1 LYSKPISKITS
12 EDLGELLIEAA
23 IENVRLEFKRELP
36 DKDELI
42 KKLSSFAN
50 TYGGWLVIG
59 AEANSKDGKIKGLPG
74 VEKVDGYKQKIT
86 QWCFNNISPP
96 IDITISD
103 PSPSP
108 QDPSRFCYVLYV
120 SESELSPHFLNGRKG
135 IYIRTDEFSQLFE
148 PRLATL
154 DEILHLTKRRQAIL
168 DRARMLKERA
178 IARFEAYVNVG
189 YAEHGKNSK
198 GLGAHFIF
206 IISPRYPN
214 RKMFEATELIRIVGE
229 KNIDWRRVAF
239 PRTTQGI
246 ISQQDSV
253 LVLRPGSSFSL
264 LEASIWGLLS
274 YSTEI
279 EIDTG
284 TPHGREGGPIGI
296 HLNHLLG
303 HLLVFAEHARQMFH
317 ARNYT
322 GTLSAQL
329 NLRNIRNVPWIYFP
343 DGFATEGPKSILDD
357 SAVIE
362 MEIDASLLIESRDAF
377 IGNLLK
383 QLLFALNWPAV
394 ASSDEQIQQLISFGY
409 KYNMWQSK
417 QQ

>member
-1 LYSKPISKITS
+1 MYSKPISKISS
-12 EDLGELLIEAA
+12 EDLSELLNEAA

-86 QWCFNNISPP
+86 QWCFDNISPP
-96 IDITISD
+96 IDIAVSD
-103 PSPSP
+103 PIPSP
-108 QDPSRFCYVLYV
+108 QNPSRFCYVLYV
-120 SESELSPHFLNGRKG
+120 PESELSPHFLSGRKG

-168 DRARMLKERA
+168 DRARILRERA
-178 IARFEAYVNVG
+178 MERFEAYVNVG
-189 YAEHGKNSK
+189 YKEHGKNSK
-198 GLGAHFIF
+198 GLGAHFIL

-214 RKMFEATELIRIVGE
+214 NKMFEATGLVKLVSE
-229 KNIDWRRVAF
+229 KNIAWRQVGF
-239 PRTTQGI
+239 PRSTQGI

-264 LEASIWGLLS
+264 LEASVWGLLC
-274 YSTEI
+274 YCTEI

-284 TPHGREGGPIGI
+284 TPHGTESGPVGI

-303 HLLVFAEHARQMFH
+303 HLLVFAEHARQMLS
-317 ARNYT
+317 AGNYI

-362 MEIDASLLIESRDAF
+362 MELNASLLIDSRDVF
-377 IGNLLK
+377 IRDLLK
-383 QLLFALNWPAV
+383 QLLFALNWPVV
-394 ASSDEQIQQLISFGY
+394 ASSDTQIQHLISFGY
-409 KYNMWQSK
+409 KYNMWQQK
-417 QQ
+417 